1 MPLFYIISGI
11 ALIVWILSFIRG
23 IRELRRNPHLNI
35 VSKSEYSQKISIIV
49 PARNEEERILP
60 LLESIASQSY
70 QNFELIVVDDK
81 SEDRTVDVVNSYR
94 GKIKNLKIVES
105 DAQQGWCG
113 KNAALVKGFQNVDK
127 DSEWLLFIDA
137 DCELRENAL
146 LTVLDFALRNSID
159 CLSLFPEVRSER
171 FFERLLL
178 PSVGAMVTLFNSPEK
193 VNNPSDRVAFLN
205 GQFIFVKKDVY
216 RDIGTHESV
225 KDAILEDAA
234 LAYEVKM
241 KGYKIFLGFGENIYL
256 VRMYNSFSEF
266 INGWTKN
273 LYLIIGGRISALI
286 KMVSINI
293 LLSYLPVIWLFAGL
307 FYFQH
312 PLSILFI
319 LGYLTV
325 LFFQMYL
332 RYSSGTHP
340 LYAILA
346 PFSSTIVSFVAIRS
360 AYRHIYKKG
369 VDWKGRRYFS
379 NR

>member
-312 PLSILFI
+312 PLS
-319 LGYLTV
+319 
-325 LFFQMYL
+325 
-332 RYSSGTHP
+332 
-340 LYAILA
+340 
-346 PFSSTIVSFVAIRS
+346 
-360 AYRHIYKKG
+360 
-369 VDWKGRRYFS
+369 
-379 NR
+379 